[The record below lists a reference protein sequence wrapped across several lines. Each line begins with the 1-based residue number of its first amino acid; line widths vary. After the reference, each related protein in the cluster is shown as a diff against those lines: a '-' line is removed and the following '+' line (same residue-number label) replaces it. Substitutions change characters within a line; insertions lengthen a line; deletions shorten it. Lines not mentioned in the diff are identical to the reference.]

1 MFKDISGQECSL
13 TAGQI
18 QEASGR
24 FVKDYVSQ
32 LAFHLLCEL
41 FILLGKLD
49 RIFWVIFKL
58 NLLFVLF
65 KIFAW
70 AKCVSK
76 TLISLLL
83 PAFSGAVKR
92 LSVVNGLA
100 NGEHIPLSTF
110 AIMSNF
116 CLAFDIRTAAARVAG
131 SLASVLTSFELLH
144 ASLST
149 TFFHLFLTQF
159 IICWIFEAL
168 ALGWQTFWQ
177 MWPHLR
183 GNPHYYPQFGLLAWQ
198 YIFSWVSLPQ
208 LQTFETG
215 SKHGGQEPRWHLK
228 EHLCPHC
235 SSFLQGPPHVG

>member
-92 LSVVNGLA
+92 LSVFNGLA

-168 ALGWQTFWQ
+168 AFRMTDFLANVATSKRKSALLSTIWSLSVTI
-177 MWPHLR
+177 HLLL
-183 GNPHYYPQFGLLAWQ
+183 GLLAA
-198 YIFSWVSLPQ
+198 IANLRNR
-208 LQTFETG
+208 LQTWWTRAKMASQRAFVPT
-215 SKHGGQEPRWHLK
+215 L
-228 EHLCPHC
+228 
-235 SSFLQGPPHVG
+235 